1 MPIFN
6 VKEVAAKTARP
17 TTILAAIREV
27 VLHEDEDGVTACYDI
42 IEARLVPPGKA
53 GSRAFDQSDAVADLL
68 HYDREL
74 NGTINTIVTS
84 TGMTKRLLWDYLYKV
99 LRQMGFKM
107 SHGRLVGLLEDKSKQ
122 SVETEDDQG
131 QPDID

>member
-6 VKEVAAKTARP
+6 IKEVAAKTARP
-17 TTILAAIREV
+17 TNILAAVREV
-27 VLHEDEDGVTACYDI
+27 LLHEDAEGVTACYDI

-53 GSRAFDQSDAVADLL
+53 GSRSFDQADAIADLL
-68 HYDREL
+68 KYDREL
-74 NGTINTIVTS
+74 SGTINTIMAS

-107 SHGRLVGLLEDKSKQ
+107 AHGRLVGVLEDKSKQ
-122 SVETEDDQG
+122 QTTDDDEQG
-131 QPDID
+131 QPDVD